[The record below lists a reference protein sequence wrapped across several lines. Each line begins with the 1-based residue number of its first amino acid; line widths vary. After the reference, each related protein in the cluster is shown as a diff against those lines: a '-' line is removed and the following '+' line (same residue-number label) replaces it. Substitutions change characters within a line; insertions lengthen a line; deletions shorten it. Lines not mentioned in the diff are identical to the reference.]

1 MCFFCSFFSEIGVCI
16 PVSSR
21 YIPYLCGCYQIP
33 ILLMNKL
40 KALLKSPYP
49 IFYQRWKAV
58 IITSAVIFLILYVL
72 QPFGISQIKNGMF
85 GVVGGSAL
93 IAAGASAFFAYL
105 LPVFFPA
112 YYKEQNWTLGKH
124 LLNLLQ
130 LLLLIAAGIWLYLS
144 WWMGVKLDV
153 RLFLPVLLWVAVL
166 APFPAALL
174 LMWNRNMLLTCR
186 LKEAKEMNALLSKS
200 TLESRGTISE
210 IEERTWGT
218 LLFSGG
224 TKESLEMAA
233 EDFLYAEAEGNY
245 VLMVYRSG
253 GEETSRKL
261 LRVTMKQAERAVEA
275 CPFIIRCH
283 RAFLVNVRRV
293 LTVSG
298 NLQGYRLKLTGCE
311 DEVPVSR
318 AYARQVRGLIK
329 DRLKR

>member
-1 MCFFCSFFSEIGVCI
+1 
-16 PVSSR
+16 
-21 YIPYLCGCYQIP
+21 
-33 ILLMNKL
+33 MNKL
-40 KALLKSPYP
+40 KALLKSSYP
-49 IFYQRWKAV
+49 IFYRRWKAV

-72 QPFGISQIKNGMF
+72 QPFGISRIKHGMF

-93 IAAGASAFFAYL
+93 IAAGASAVFAYL
-105 LPVFFPA
+105 LPALFPT
-112 YYKEQNWTLGKH
+112 YYKEGNWTLGKN
-124 LLNLLQ
+124 LLNLLE

-144 WWMGVKLDV
+144 WWMGVKPDG
-153 RLFLPVLLWVAVL
+153 RLFLPVLLWVLIL
-166 APFPAALL
+166 APFPAVLL
-174 LMWNRNMLLTCR
+174 LMWNRNMLLAR
-186 LKEAKEMNALLSKS
+186 HLKEATEMNALFSKRIS
-200 TLESRGTISE
+200 GRSGQAAKREEES
-210 IEERTWGT
+210 WGT
-218 LLFSGG
+218 LVFSGG

-253 GEETSRKL
+253 AEETSRKL
-261 LRVTMKQAERAVEA
+261 LRVTMKQAERVVEA

-318 AYARQVRGLIK
+318 AYARQVRGLIE